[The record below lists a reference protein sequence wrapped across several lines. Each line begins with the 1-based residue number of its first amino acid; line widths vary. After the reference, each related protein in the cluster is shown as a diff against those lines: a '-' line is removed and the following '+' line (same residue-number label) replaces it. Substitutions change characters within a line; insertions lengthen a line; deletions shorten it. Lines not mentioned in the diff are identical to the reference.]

1 MCHSTCKEVKG
12 QLTFGAQ
19 FIPYDAWVLEIELRM
34 SNSVAN
40 VLCIEP
46 TYWHKSKSNL
56 WILEKIT
63 F

>member
-12 QLTFGAQ
+12 QLTLGAQ

-40 VLCIEP
+40 VFM
-46 TYWHKSKSNL
+46 H
-56 WILEKIT
+56 
-63 F
+63 